1 VRKQPQFA
9 GAMESAAVSPDA
21 ALIQLCEEFDA
32 LQRLIYNCEL
42 RGSTEVHDEKL
53 REKILAPVHERQKE
67 ILKALFVLRATTLAG
82 FLARARMY
90 RLYEREKFEEET
102 GYHDVQMIIA
112 LVRDMTDGLVF

>member
-1 VRKQPQFA
+1 MRKQPQFA

-32 LQRLIYNCEL
+32 LQL